1 MMPFILKD
9 ADIFFHGTKYES
21 FGIVLIEAM
30 SAGVPIISSNVGGIS
45 ELIKNK
51 ENGILVNYDDS
62 KSFAENAIE
71 LSKNSKLRKKYNR
84 KWS

>member
-30 SAGVPIISSNVGGIS
+30 PAGVPYIINVGGIS

-71 LSKNSKLRKKYNR
+71 LSKNSKLRKI
-84 KWS
+84 